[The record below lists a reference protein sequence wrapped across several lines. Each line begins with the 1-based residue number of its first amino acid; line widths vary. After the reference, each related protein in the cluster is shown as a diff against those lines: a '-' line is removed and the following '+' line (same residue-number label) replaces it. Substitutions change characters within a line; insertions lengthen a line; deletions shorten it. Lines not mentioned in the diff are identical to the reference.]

1 MSTYE
6 LLSLDIDEGVAV
18 ITLNRPPVN
27 ALNRAIISE
36 IDTAITEIEAR
47 REAEGIRAVVLTGAG
62 RSFVAG
68 ADIAQMKGYSA
79 TEAAGFAREGQI
91 VLSRFESLPV
101 PVIAAVN
108 GFALGG
114 GCELAMCCDII
125 LAGKKALF
133 GQPEVKL
140 GVIPG
145 FGGTQRLTRL
155 VGRQRAREL
164 CYTGRVVKAQEAVA
178 IGLALKVVEDDVV
191 DGEVVPGAVVEAAV
205 AMARAIAANGPYAVQ
220 LAKRA
225 INQGADEDLSAALN
239 REATLFG
246 LCFATDDQSEGMA
259 AFLEKRAPQFKNH

>member
-1 MSTYE
+1 MSYE
-6 LLSLDIDEGVAV
+6 LLTLEIRDDKVAV

-27 ALNRAIISE
+27 ALNLALVGELGRAIEVLSN
-36 IDTAITEIEAR
+36 TE
-47 REAEGIRAVVLTGAG
+47 GLRAVVLTGAG
-62 RSFVAG
+62 RAFVAG
-68 ADIAQMKGYSA
+68 ADIAQMRDFSA
-79 TEAAGFAREGQI
+79 AQAARFAQEGQT
-91 VLSRFESLPV
+91 VLSRLETLPV

-125 LAGKKALF
+125 LAGPKALF

-164 CYTGRVVKAQEAVA
+164 CYTGRVVKAAEAVE
-178 IGLALKVVEDDVV
+178 IGLALKVVEGD
-191 DGEVVPGAVVEAAV
+191 VVEAAL
-205 AMARAIAANGPYAVQ
+205 ALAAEISANGPYAVQ

-225 INQGADEDLSAALN
+225 INQGADEELPAALA

-246 LCFATDDQSEGMA
+246 LCFATHDQTEGMA
-259 AFLEKRAPQFKNH
+259 AFLEKRDPEFTGA

>member
-1 MSTYE
+1 MASYE
-6 LLSLDIDEGVAV
+6 LLTLDVEDGVALL
-18 ITLNRPPVN
+18 TLNRPPVN
-27 ALNRAIISE
+27 ALNRAIIGE
-36 IDTAITEIEAR
+36 IDAVITEIESR
-47 REAEGIRAVVLTGAG
+47 LGPDGIRAVVLTGAG

-68 ADIAQMKGYSA
+68 ADIAQMKAYSA
-79 TEAAGFAREGQI
+79 AEAAHFAREGQI
-91 VLSRFESLPV
+91 VLSRFESLAV

-125 LAGKKALF
+125 LAGEKAIF

-145 FGGTQRLTRL
+145 FGGTQRLSRL

-164 CYTGRVVKAQEAVA
+164 CYTGRIVKAQEAVA
-178 IGLALKVVEDDVV
+178 IGLALRVVEGDVV
-191 DGEVVPGAVVEAAV
+191 AA
-205 AMARAIAANGPYAVQ
+205 AREMAAAIAANGPYAVQ

-225 INQGADEDLSAALN
+225 INEGADEDLSAALA

-246 LCFATDDQSEGMA
+246 LCFATADQAEGMA
-259 AFLEKRAPQFKNH
+259 AFLEKRDAQFKNQ